1 MILLFACACG
11 LIVANIYYS
20 QPLIGLIAPSVG
32 MHPAAASLIVTVTQ
46 VGYCAGLLFLVP
58 LGDLVE
64 NRRLVLWTLGGAIV
78 ALVLTTTATSAAG
91 VLMATSLIG
100 LGSVVVQMLVPMAA
114 HVATDSNRGRVVGNV
129 MSGLLVGI
137 MLSRPIAGFVANRWG
152 WRSVFGASAVVMTML
167 ALVLWKLLPVRRP
180 ESTQS
185 YGQLIGS
192 LWTLLRDTPLLR
204 RRALYQAA
212 LFGAFS
218 LFWTAVPLKLAGP
231 DFRLSQS
238 GIAWFSL
245 AGVAGALAAPL
256 AGRVADRGLTRLAT
270 GMAMLIVATSFL
282 VSRLD
287 QGRSLMLLLAGAVLL
302 DFGVQ
307 ANLVLG
313 QRDIYAIGSHL
324 RSRLNGLFMAI
335 FFIGGAV
342 GSSVA
347 SVAMQEGGWV
357 AVSWIG
363 FGLPVAAWLYYMTD
377 GRPAR

>member
-1 MILLFACACG
+1 M
-11 LIVANIYYS
+11 
-20 QPLIGLIAPSVG
+20 
-32 MHPAAASLIVTVTQ
+32 
-46 VGYCAGLLFLVP
+46 
-58 LGDLVE
+58 
-64 NRRLVLWTLGGAIV
+64 
-78 ALVLTTTATSAAG
+78 
-91 VLMATSLIG
+91 
-100 LGSVVVQMLVPMAA
+100 
-114 HVATDSNRGRVVGNV
+114 
-129 MSGLLVGI
+129 
-137 MLSRPIAGFVANRWG
+137 
-152 WRSVFGASAVVMTML
+152 
-167 ALVLWKLLPVRRP
+167 
-180 ESTQS
+180 
-185 YGQLIGS
+185 
-192 LWTLLRDTPLLR
+192 
-204 RRALYQAA
+204 
-212 LFGAFS
+212 
-218 LFWTAVPLKLAGP
+218 PLKLAGP

-256 AGRVADRGLTRLAT
+256 AGRLADRGLTRLAT
-270 GMAMLIVATSFL
+270 GMAMSIAATSFL
-282 VSRLD
+282 VSCLD

-335 FFIGGAV
+335 FFIGGAA